1 MMLRFVAVVCRVR
14 MGELETKELRANN
27 SFFFFFRIVVM
38 FIF

>member
-1 MMLRFVAVVCRVR
+1 MMLSFVAVVCRVR

-27 SFFFFFRIVVM
+27 SFFFFKIVVM